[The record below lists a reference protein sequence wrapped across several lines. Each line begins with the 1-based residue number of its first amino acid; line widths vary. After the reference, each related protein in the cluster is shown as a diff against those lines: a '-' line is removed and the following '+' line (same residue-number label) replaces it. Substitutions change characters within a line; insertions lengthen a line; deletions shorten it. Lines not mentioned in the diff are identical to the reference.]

1 MAANVKTEMLTKETV
16 NLRVPRFVKVAGWK
30 GLTGLF
36 AATLFDIIHPLSGAI
51 FASSQSVMQQ
61 LLAPGVKELLTDGNN
76 LPSKIYIY
84 VVTFIFSAA
93 VSISATLSLGF
104 PMSFPA
110 AIWLSIFMIPTS
122 LVIDYLFQNFIAS
135 NSSKPSK

>member
-1 MAANVKTEMLTKETV
+1 MGSSVKTQMLTKESVT
-16 NLRVPRFVKVAGWK
+16 LRVPRFVKVAGWK

-36 AATLFDIIHPLSGAI
+36 AAAFFDIIHPLSGAI

-76 LPSKIYIY
+76 LPSRIYIY

-122 LVIDYLFQNFIAS
+122 LVIDYLFKNFISAK
-135 NSSKPSK
+135 SK